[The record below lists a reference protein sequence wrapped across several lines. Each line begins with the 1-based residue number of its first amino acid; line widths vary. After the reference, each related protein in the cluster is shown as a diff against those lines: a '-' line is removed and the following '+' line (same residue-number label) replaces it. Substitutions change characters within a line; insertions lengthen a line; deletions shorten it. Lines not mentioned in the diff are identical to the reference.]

1 MTSAKVTEVGIY
13 QAQVITA
20 QTNATGV
27 KLQGL
32 DEFKLLRSTTNVPAR
47 VGVRF
52 GFRYE
57 ILGTPPNAPVVLTM
71 VVMHPPL
78 RNAATGKTEVKDS
91 YQLRSRIGQTY
102 TSNSLDEE
110 SDLVPGI
117 WTFEVWYKGEKLCAQ
132 SFRVVP
138 VGN

>member
-1 MTSAKVTEVGIY
+1 MKLSCQLFFLGAWSLTVLGQEEAHVTGAKVTEVGIY

-32 DEFKLLRSTTNVPAR
+32 DEFKLLRSATNVPAR

-57 ILGTPPNAPVVLTM
+57 ILGTPANAPVVLTM
-71 VVMHPPL
+71 VVTHPPPERDDRQNRGQGEL
-78 RNAATGKTEVKDS
+78 PVALADWANLCR
-91 YQLRSRIGQTY
+91 QL
-102 TSNSLDEE
+102 
-110 SDLVPGI
+110 PG
-117 WTFEVWYKGEKLCAQ
+117 
-132 SFRVVP
+132 
-138 VGN
+138 